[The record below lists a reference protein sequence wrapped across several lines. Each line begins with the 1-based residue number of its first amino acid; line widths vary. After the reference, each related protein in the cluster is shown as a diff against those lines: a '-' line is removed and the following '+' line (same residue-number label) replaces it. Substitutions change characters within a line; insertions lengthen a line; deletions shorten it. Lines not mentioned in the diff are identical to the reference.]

1 MRGALVEHVHTY
13 VLRNAAAVDA
23 PDMLGAQH
31 QPQFSGEIVGVQKL
45 CFFSFPIAVQ
55 GSWLRGS
62 TQTQTPRQPEPVL
75 SPAQRRCEE
84 TLPRLQCA
92 CSKKALFRLCAVLCV
107 PLTPITRGKCAPKY
121 TGKPELAKSSPASL
135 LTGPLPALHAAVVPQ
150 APPVLMEPIPK
161 PLTKGKAKRQRTE
174 RKEKFTDEGDDS
186 DESESD
192 DDGDEDKHQENDEGG
207 ESDNEEESDE
217 QSDDKESAGEF
228 PDFAAL
234 WRDGQLCIA
243 RKLQP
248 ECAAPDHDAQFY
260 NVKSRRMPKTLSKR
274 VYLASWQ
281 KSQSGQEE
289 TVEQFQKKCPKGFEA
304 TETTFTDAELLVPLF
319 ALTAE
324 DRIPE
329 RVATAIAV
337 KLKAFE
343 SQKKHAKKRSK
354 VDSAKSR

>member
-1 MRGALVEHVHTY
+1 
-13 VLRNAAAVDA
+13 
-23 PDMLGAQH
+23 
-31 QPQFSGEIVGVQKL
+31 VQ
-45 CFFSFPIAVQ
+45 
-55 GSWLRGS
+55 
-62 TQTQTPRQPEPVL
+62 
-75 SPAQRRCEE
+75 
-84 TLPRLQCA
+84 
-92 CSKKALFRLCAVLCV
+92 
-107 PLTPITRGKCAPKY
+107 LTPITRGKCAPKC

-192 DDGDEDKHQENDEGG
+192 DDGDEDKHQDNDEGG
-207 ESDNEEESDE
+207 ESDNEEESDKE
-217 QSDDKESAGEF
+217 SDDKESAGEF
-228 PDFAAL
+228 PYFAAL

-281 KSQSGQEE
+281 KSKSGQEE

-343 SQKKHAKKRSK
+343 SQKTHAKKRSK